1 MPLGKDVILQYVKYK
16 TRGKVKWHGD
26 WRWLLHVLCVT
37 VVITKITVDDGD
49 DNS

>member
-1 MPLGKDVILQYVKYK
+1 MTEHTHMIKG
-16 TRGKVKWHGD
+16 GKVKWHGD
-26 WRWLLHVLCVT
+26 RHWLLHVLCVT